1 MNCLWLILFMVVELS
16 RLISFNFLLSA
27 IRYIKMVGSMLSPDQ
42 KASSELLRGSI
53 LKIIYTDQEGEKV
66 LLLPFSDQKK
76 NWIKVTA
83 LVFHKLSEDIEERK
97 IDEKKLQRKKVNITK
112 EILKM
117 AGPGK
122 DFFNLPITPV
132 MINRDYNQI
141 TFHYRNKANIKSFSN
156 DEVITGLL

>member
-1 MNCLWLILFMVVELS
+1 
-16 RLISFNFLLSA
+16 
-27 IRYIKMVGSMLSPDQ
+27 MLSPDQ